1 MQDLLY
7 LDGNEFN
14 RWLYEEFWVGFG
26 MNPTHEINRKR
37 YNLEKNFLDN
47 LKLQKV
53 DESFIL

>member
-1 MQDLLY
+1 
-7 LDGNEFN
+7 
-14 RWLYEEFWVGFG
+14 

-37 YNLEKNFLDN
+37 CNLEKNFLDN